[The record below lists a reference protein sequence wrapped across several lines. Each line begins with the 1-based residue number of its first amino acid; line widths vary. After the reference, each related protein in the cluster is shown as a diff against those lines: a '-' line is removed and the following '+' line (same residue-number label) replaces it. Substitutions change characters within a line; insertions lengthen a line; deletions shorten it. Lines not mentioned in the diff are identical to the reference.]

1 MAEAEGGPNIQSGR
15 IAGLDTSVAH
25 PARVYDYWL
34 GGKDNFAADR
44 EAAERVLAAAP
55 GLRFRVRA
63 NRAFLGRTTRY
74 LAAEAG
80 IRQFLDIGTGIPTGD
95 NTHEVAQREA
105 PDARVVYVDN
115 DRCKSGCAH
124 ARAWPVR
131 LPEAKFSWSLPHWLL
146 QAWHTRPAVTLA
158 VELGRQGGLKGGRA
172 RAEKLTPEQRSEI
185 ARKAARARWSSR

>member
-1 MAEAEGGPNIQSGR
+1 MTGAAGSLGVAVPAGAIAEEVCLVAEAEGRPNVQAGR

-25 PARVYDYWL
+25 PSRVYDYWL

-115 DRCKSGCAH
+115 DCYKSGCVH
-124 ARAWPVR
+124 ARWAG
-131 LPEAKFSWSLPHWLL
+131 
-146 QAWHTRPAVTLA
+146 QAA
-158 VELGRQGGLKGGRA
+158 
-172 RAEKLTPEQRSEI
+172 
-185 ARKAARARWSSR
+185 